1 MQGEAIA
8 KVACLLEVTA
18 RPLLTLGG
26 GTNMNLKSVAFA
38 AVSALS
44 LTMAVGA
51 QETIELKY
59 TVPSVP
65 TDLHTQAMKIF
76 ADKLEELSPGRFD
89 IQLYDSGSLFAQG
102 ADLDAL
108 QRGNA
113 EMTYVSYQLIADN
126 IPEYGVLTAGYLFQ
140 SPEHYRAFLA
150 SDLGAEFKQRV
161 SDEMDIQ
168 LLDSCYL
175 GTRQVNLRR
184 AKDVQ
189 TPADLAGI
197 KLRMPSSDAWL
208 FLGQAL
214 GANPTPLPF
223 GEVYLG
229 LQSGTIDGQD
239 NPLPS
244 VEAAKFYEVTEQI
257 VLTSHL
263 VDAINVAVN
272 NQTWDQLNDDERA
285 AMTEAAIASCD
296 WNNERRVADED
307 RLVSFFEEQG
317 LQVTTPDVA
326 AFRSHV
332 QDFYLNSDRA
342 ADWPQGW
349 IEQINALAAE

>member
-1 MQGEAIA
+1 M
-8 KVACLLEVTA
+8 T
-18 RPLLTLGG
+18 RLT
-26 GTNMNLKSVAFA
+26 AFA
-38 AVSALS
+38 LVAVSTLALS
-44 LTMAVGA
+44 GA
-51 QETIELKY
+51 AFAQDKLELKY

-65 TDLHTQAMKIF
+65 TDLHTQAMKVF

-89 IQLYDSGSLFAQG
+89 TQLYDSGSLFAQG

-113 EMTYVSYQLIADN
+113 EMTYVSYQLIADA
-126 IPEYGVLTAGYLFQ
+126 IPEYGLLTAGYLFQ

-150 SDLGAEFKQRV
+150 SDIGAEFKQRV
-161 SDEMDIQ
+161 SDDMGIQ
-168 LLDSCYL
+168 LLDACYL
-175 GTRQVNLRR
+175 GTRQVNLRTAR
-184 AKDVQ
+184 DVQ
-189 TPADLAGI
+189 TPADLAGV

-229 LQSGTIDGQD
+229 LQAGTVDGQD

-272 NQTWDQLNDDERA
+272 NQTWEQLTDDEKS

-296 WNNERRVADED
+296 WNNEMRLADEA

-317 LQVTTPDVA
+317 LSVTTPDVD

-342 ADWPQGW
+342 ASWPEGW
-349 IEQINALAAE
+349 IEQINALATE

>member
-1 MQGEAIA
+1 M
-8 KVACLLEVTA
+8 T
-18 RPLLTLGG
+18 RLTSLA
-26 GTNMNLKSVAFA
+26 LA
-38 AVSALS
+38 AVSVLALS
-44 LTMAVGA
+44 GA
-51 QETIELKY
+51 ALAQDKLELKY

-65 TDLHTQAMKIF
+65 TDLHTQAMKVF
-76 ADKLEELSPGRFD
+76 ADKLEELTPGRFD

-113 EMTYVSYQLIADN
+113 EMTYVSYQLIADA
-126 IPEYGVLTAGYLFQ
+126 IPEYGLLTAGYLFQ
-140 SPEHYRAFLA
+140 SPQHYRAFLD
-150 SDLGAEFKQRV
+150 SDIGAEFKQRV
-161 SDEMDIQ
+161 SDEMGIQ
-168 LLDSCYL
+168 LLDACYL
-175 GTRQVNLRR
+175 GTRQINLREAR
-184 AKDVQ
+184 EVT
-189 TPADLAGI
+189 TPADLAGV

-229 LQSGTIDGQD
+229 LQAGTIDGQD

-244 VEAAKFYEVTEQI
+244 VEAAKFYEVTKQI

-272 NQTWDQLNDDERA
+272 NQTWEQLTDEEKA
-285 AMTEAAIASCD
+285 AMTEAAVASCD
-296 WNNERRVADED
+296 WNNEKRSADEE

-317 LQVTTPDVA
+317 LTITTPDVD

-332 QDFYLNSDRA
+332 QDFYLSSDRA
-342 ADWPQGW
+342 ASWPEGW
-349 IEQINALAAE
+349 IDQINALATE

>member
-1 MQGEAIA
+1 M
-8 KVACLLEVTA
+8 T
-18 RPLLTLGG
+18 RLTSLA
-26 GTNMNLKSVAFA
+26 LA
-38 AVSALS
+38 AVSVLAL
-44 LTMAVGA
+44 TGA
-51 QETIELKY
+51 ALAQDKLELKY

-65 TDLHTQAMKIF
+65 TDLHTQAMKVF
-76 ADKLEELSPGRFD
+76 ADKLEELSPGRYD

-113 EMTYVSYQLIADN
+113 EMTYVSYQLIADA
-126 IPEYGVLTAGYLFQ
+126 IPEYGLLTAGYLFQ
-140 SPEHYRAFLA
+140 SPQHYRAFLA
-150 SDLGAEFKQRV
+150 SDIGAEFKQRV
-161 SDEMDIQ
+161 SDEMGIQ
-168 LLDSCYL
+168 LLDACYL
-175 GTRQVNLRR
+175 GTRQINLREAR
-184 AKDVQ
+184 DVK
-189 TPADLAGI
+189 TPADLAGV

-229 LQSGTIDGQD
+229 LQAGTIDGQD

-244 VEAAKFYEVTEQI
+244 VEAAKFYEVTKQI

-272 NQTWDQLNDDERA
+272 NQTWEQLTDEEQA
-285 AMTEAAIASCD
+285 ALTKAAVASCD
-296 WNNERRVADED
+296 WNNEKRLADEA
-307 RLVSFFEEQG
+307 RLVSFFEEKG
-317 LQVTTPDVA
+317 LTITTPDVD

-332 QDFYLNSDRA
+332 QEFYLTSDRA
-342 ADWPQGW
+342 ASWPEGW
-349 IEQINALAAE
+349 VDKINALAAE

>member
-1 MQGEAIA
+1 M
-8 KVACLLEVTA
+8 T
-18 RPLLTLGG
+18 RLTSLA
-26 GTNMNLKSVAFA
+26 LA
-38 AVSALS
+38 AVSVLAL
-44 LTMAVGA
+44 TGA
-51 QETIELKY
+51 ALAQDKLELKY

-65 TDLHTQAMKIF
+65 TDLHTQAMKVF

-113 EMTYVSYQLIADN
+113 EMTYVSYQLIADA
-126 IPEYGVLTAGYLFQ
+126 IPEYGLLTAGYLFQ

-150 SDLGAEFKQRV
+150 SDIGAEFKQRV
-161 SDEMDIQ
+161 SDEMGIQ
-168 LLDSCYL
+168 LLDACYL
-175 GTRQVNLRR
+175 GTRQVNLREAR
-184 AKDVQ
+184 DVK
-189 TPADLAGI
+189 TPADLAGV

-229 LQSGTIDGQD
+229 LQAGTIDGQD

-244 VEAAKFYEVTEQI
+244 VEAAKFYEVTKQI

-272 NQTWDQLNDDERA
+272 NQTWEQLTGEEKT
-285 AMTEAAIASCD
+285 AMTEAAVASCD
-296 WNNERRVADED
+296 WNNEKRSADEA
-307 RLVSFFEEQG
+307 RLVSFFEEKG
-317 LQVTTPDVA
+317 LTITTPDVD
-326 AFRSHV
+326 AFRSQV
-332 QDFYLNSDRA
+332 QEFYLSSDRA
-342 ADWPQGW
+342 ASWPEGW
-349 IEQINALAAE
+349 IEKINALATE

>member
-1 MQGEAIA
+1 MS
-8 KVACLLEVTA
+8 
-18 RPLLTLGG
+18 RLT
-26 GTNMNLKSVAFA
+26 SVALA
-38 AVSALS
+38 AVSVIALTGVA
-44 LTMAVGA
+44 LA
-51 QETIELKY
+51 QDKLELKY

-65 TDLHTQAMKIF
+65 TDLHTQAMKVF
-76 ADKLEELSPGRFD
+76 AEKLEALSPGRFD

-113 EMTYVSYQLIADN
+113 EMTYVSYQLIADA
-126 IPEYGVLTAGYLFQ
+126 IPEYGLLTAGYLFQ
-140 SPEHYRAFLA
+140 SPQHYRAFLA
-150 SDLGAEFKQRV
+150 SDIGTEFKQRV
-161 SDEMDIQ
+161 SDEMGIQ
-168 LLDSCYL
+168 LLDACYL
-175 GTRQVNLRR
+175 GTRQINLRE
-184 AKDVQ
+184 AHDVK
-189 TPADLAGI
+189 TPADLAGV

-229 LQSGTIDGQD
+229 LQAGTIDGQD

-244 VEAAKFYEVTEQI
+244 VEAAKFYEVTKQI

-272 NQTWDQLNDDERA
+272 NQTWEQLTDEEKT
-285 AMTEAAIASCD
+285 AMTEAAVASCD
-296 WNNERRVADED
+296 WNNEKRSADEA
-307 RLVSFFEEQG
+307 RLVSFFEEKG
-317 LQVTTPDVA
+317 LTITTPDVD

-332 QDFYLNSDRA
+332 QEFYLTSDRA
-342 ADWPQGW
+342 ASWPEGW
-349 IEQINALAAE
+349 VDQINALATE

>member
-1 MQGEAIA
+1 M
-8 KVACLLEVTA
+8 T
-18 RPLLTLGG
+18 RLTSLA
-26 GTNMNLKSVAFA
+26 LA
-38 AVSALS
+38 AVSVLAL
-44 LTMAVGA
+44 TGA
-51 QETIELKY
+51 ALAQDKLELKY

-65 TDLHTQAMKIF
+65 TDLHTQAMKVF
-76 ADKLEELSPGRFD
+76 ADKLEELSPGRYD

-113 EMTYVSYQLIADN
+113 EMTYVSYQLIADA
-126 IPEYGVLTAGYLFQ
+126 IPEYGLLTAGYLFQ
-140 SPEHYRAFLA
+140 SPQHYRAFLA
-150 SDLGAEFKQRV
+150 SDIGAEFKQRV
-161 SDEMDIQ
+161 SDEMGIQ
-168 LLDSCYL
+168 LLDACYL
-175 GTRQVNLRR
+175 GTRQINLREAR
-184 AKDVQ
+184 DVK
-189 TPADLAGI
+189 TPADLAGV

-229 LQSGTIDGQD
+229 LQAGTIDGQD

-244 VEAAKFYEVTEQI
+244 VEAAKFYEVTKQI

-272 NQTWDQLNDDERA
+272 NQTWEQLTDEEQA
-285 AMTEAAIASCD
+285 ALTEAAVASCD
-296 WNNERRVADED
+296 WNNEKRLADEA
-307 RLVSFFEEQG
+307 RLVSFFEEKG
-317 LQVTTPDVA
+317 LTITTPDVD

-332 QDFYLNSDRA
+332 QEFYLTSDRA
-342 ADWPQGW
+342 ASWPEGW
-349 IEQINALAAE
+349 VDKINALAAE

>member
-1 MQGEAIA
+1 M
-8 KVACLLEVTA
+8 T
-18 RPLLTLGG
+18 RLTSLA
-26 GTNMNLKSVAFA
+26 LA
-38 AVSALS
+38 AVSVLAL
-44 LTMAVGA
+44 TGA
-51 QETIELKY
+51 ALAQDKLELKY

-65 TDLHTQAMKIF
+65 TDLHTQAMKVF

-113 EMTYVSYQLIADN
+113 EMTYVSYQLIADA
-126 IPEYGVLTAGYLFQ
+126 IPEYGLLTAGYLFQ

-150 SDLGAEFKQRV
+150 SDIGAEFKQRV
-161 SDEMDIQ
+161 SDEMGIQ
-168 LLDSCYL
+168 LLDACYL
-175 GTRQVNLRR
+175 GTRQVNLREAR
-184 AKDVQ
+184 DVK
-189 TPADLAGI
+189 TPADLAGV

-229 LQSGTIDGQD
+229 LQAGTIDGQD

-244 VEAAKFYEVTEQI
+244 VEAAKFYEVTKQI

-272 NQTWDQLNDDERA
+272 NQTWEQLTGEEKT
-285 AMTEAAIASCD
+285 AMTEAAVASCD
-296 WNNERRVADED
+296 WNNEKRSADEA
-307 RLVSFFEEQG
+307 RLVSFFEEKG
-317 LQVTTPDVA
+317 LTITTPDVD
-326 AFRSHV
+326 AFRSQV
-332 QDFYLNSDRA
+332 QEFYLSSDRA
-342 ADWPQGW
+342 ASWPEGW
-349 IEQINALAAE
+349 MEKINALATE

>member
-1 MQGEAIA
+1 MS
-8 KVACLLEVTA
+8 
-18 RPLLTLGG
+18 RLT
-26 GTNMNLKSVAFA
+26 SVALA
-38 AVSALS
+38 AVSVIALTGVA
-44 LTMAVGA
+44 LA
-51 QETIELKY
+51 QDKLELKY

-65 TDLHTQAMKIF
+65 TDLHTQAMKVF
-76 ADKLEELSPGRFD
+76 AEKLEALSPGRFD

-113 EMTYVSYQLIADN
+113 EMTYVSYQLIADA
-126 IPEYGVLTAGYLFQ
+126 IPEYGLLTAGYLFQ
-140 SPEHYRAFLA
+140 SPQHYRAFLA
-150 SDLGAEFKQRV
+150 SDIGTEFKQRV
-161 SDEMDIQ
+161 SDEMGIQ
-168 LLDSCYL
+168 LLDACYL
-175 GTRQVNLRR
+175 GTRQINLREAR
-184 AKDVQ
+184 DVK
-189 TPADLAGI
+189 TPADLAGV

-229 LQSGTIDGQD
+229 LQAGTIDGQD

-244 VEAAKFYEVTEQI
+244 VEAAKFYEVTKQI

-272 NQTWDQLNDDERA
+272 NQTWEQLTDEEKT
-285 AMTEAAIASCD
+285 AMTEAAVASCD
-296 WNNERRVADED
+296 WNNEKRSADEA
-307 RLVSFFEEQG
+307 RLVSFFEEKG
-317 LQVTTPDVA
+317 LTITTPDVD

-332 QDFYLNSDRA
+332 QEFYLTSDRA
-342 ADWPQGW
+342 ASWPEGW
-349 IEQINALAAE
+349 VDQINALATE

>member
-1 MQGEAIA
+1 MLNF
-8 KVACLLEVTA
+8 KTA
-18 RPLLTLGG
+18 ALAAVSTLALTLG
-26 GTNMNLKSVAFA
+26 A
-38 AVSALS
+38 A
-44 LTMAVGA
+44 A
-51 QETIELKY
+51 QDKLELKY

-65 TDLHTQAMKIF
+65 TDLHTQAMKVF
-76 ADKLEELSPGRFD
+76 ADKLEELVPGRFD

-113 EMTYVSYQLIADN
+113 EMTYVSFQLIADA
-126 IPEYGVLTAGYLFQ
+126 IPEYGLLTAGYLFQ
-140 SPEHYRAFLA
+140 SPEHYRAFMN
-150 SDLGAEFKQRV
+150 SDLGTEFKQRV
-161 SDEMDIQ
+161 ADEMGIQ
-168 LLDSCYL
+168 LLDTCYL
-175 GTRQVNLRR
+175 GTRQINLRTAR
-184 AKDVQ
+184 DVQ
-189 TPADLAGI
+189 TPADLAGV

-229 LQSGTIDGQD
+229 LQAGTIDGQD

-263 VDAINVAVN
+263 VDGINVAVN
-272 NQTWDQLNDDERA
+272 NQTWEQLTDAEKS
-285 AMTEAAIASCD
+285 AMTEAAVASCD
-296 WNNERRVADED
+296 WNNEKRLADEE

-317 LQVTTPDVA
+317 LTITTPDVD
-326 AFRSHV
+326 AFRTHV

-342 ADWPQGW
+342 ASWPEGW